1 MRREVGTRSRG
12 SRHRLRQVR
21 SPIDPLLNFNLIV
34 LPRCR
39 KKMKRVE
46 RRGTLESQSL
56 AAHIHHQPAAIH
68 PSGAPQAA
76 PGAVTNGRL
85 PTSQGS
91 DRSVHRSDTI
101 PVHHSQSRYGPG
113 STQIIS
119 QSSYSRH
126 DRYDRDHDPRSPYH
140 ESSYTNSRSSHRGP
154 TPPGIATLPGSST
167 QEDDGVYDDR
177 PPRSRGSNDGRDV
190 VRTHKPSA
198 PSVNGHATASSRS
211 ASNSP
216 TLNAKGATSTRG
228 SPRGSD
234 GKSKSS
240 DLMDVDADGEE
251 VDADAEADADVDA
264 DADEADAD
272 ADADPEA
279 DADAELLEAV
289 DAAEA
294 NNATD
299 EEWLKKED
307 A

>member
-1 MRREVGTRSRG
+1 
-12 SRHRLRQVR
+12 
-21 SPIDPLLNFNLIV
+21 
-34 LPRCR
+34 
-39 KKMKRVE
+39 MKRVE
-46 RRGTLESQSL
+46 RRGTLDSQNM
-56 AAHIHHQPAAIH
+56 AALHHQPAAIH

-76 PGAVTNGRL
+76 PGSLTNGRM
-85 PTSQGS
+85 SGS
-91 DRSVHRSDTI
+91 DRHVHRTDTI
-101 PVHHSQSRYGPG
+101 QAHPSSQSQSRLGPSG
-113 STQIIS
+113 THILSGP
-119 QSSYSRH
+119 QSGYVRH
-126 DRYDRDHDPRSPYH
+126 ERDRDHDRDQGA
-140 ESSYTNSRSSHRGP
+140 SSYHPSYGTSRSSQRGP
-154 TPPGIATLPGSST
+154 TPPGIATLPGSSAN
-167 QEDDGVYDDR
+167 EDDGAYDDR
-177 PPRSRGSNDGRDV
+177 AHRARVAHAHSIAAQHGVG
-190 VRTHKPSA
+190 
-198 PSVNGHATASSRS
+198 VNGHGSSRS
-211 ASNSP
+211 ASHSP
-216 TLNAKGATSTRG
+216 TLHSRSAVGAPNSTSARG

-251 VDADAEADADVDA
+251 VDADADGDAEADA